1 MNREAAGSKPQ
12 SKAFPTS
19 CSDNPAVHL
28 FEVNKCIIRRHPV
41 GTGHRGS
48 GPQKLDSSQ
57 NPSLGWPQNKTN
69 KQTKNKWL
77 KRMNK
82 VKSGDRTDSISSQLY
97 FAIIFWYSQLQ
108 IVFLTSSIWTKES
121 VASIT
126 RHTFCRHPFWKKY
139 IYLTSSFVLLCSNV
153 MISSYF
159 HKMSE
164 LSFTLVNF
172 IIVLLSLLSRK

>member
-1 MNREAAGSKPQ
+1 MYNQA
-12 SKAFPTS
+12 T
-19 CSDNPAVHL
+19 
-28 FEVNKCIIRRHPV
+28 EVQVLK
-41 GTGHRGS
+41 
-48 GPQKLDSSQ
+48 
-57 NPSLGWPQNKTN
+57 SLIALRTLALGDHKTKQIDKRTN
-69 KQTKNKWL
+69 KQKTKNKYL
-77 KRMNK
+77 KQMNK
-82 VKSGDRTDSISSQLY
+82 AKSGDRTDSINSQLY

-108 IVFLTSSIWTKES
+108 IVFLTSNIWTKES
-121 VASIT
+121 AASIT

-139 IYLTSSFVLLCSNV
+139 IYLTSSFVLLFSSV